1 MHFILFEDFKKNPE
15 KVLKSTCSFL
25 NVDFDR
31 NMLLKNKV
39 SNKSYPPKN
48 MLVRYYFRN
57 FFGSNSIIS
66 KIEKKINTTK
76 TPYPKMSNS
85 DYMLLKSFFHESNLK
100 LQKLTGLNI
109 EHWSK

>member
-1 MHFILFEDFKKNPE
+1 MHFILFEDLKKNPE

-39 SNKSYPPKN
+39 SNKSYLPKN

-76 TPYPKMSNS
+76 SPYPNMTKVDHDFLHS
-85 DYMLLKSFFHESNLK
+85 YFCKSNLK
-100 LQKLTGLNI
+100 LQKLTGLDLSQWNI
-109 EHWSK
+109 